1 MFCRSATRSNL
12 FAWFIQESWTKSKIA
27 QLILVGYSATTH
39 IQTHN
44 KQALKHKTKTPKRE
58 TGKSWKKHTHT
69 THFNNTSTS
78 NKYKDKHTQ
87 LIIFL
92 RKKKHTYNY
101 FLYFCGLKC
110 NVEMSKE
117 NSIIEHT
124 GVVATKTGNKLL
136 INITQM
142 AACSGCHAKEA
153 CTAADKAEKQI
164 EAICT
169 DNSIQIG
176 DKVMIYGQRQLGMKA
191 VGIAFVIPFVLVLA
205 VIALLQHTSLSE
217 PASGSI
223 ALGTLV
229 PYYIVLSF
237 FRDKLKRTFLFY
249 ARKQESN

>member
-1 MFCRSATRSNL
+1 MKKTHPHYPFQQHLNKQQ
-12 FAWFIQESWTKSKIA
+12 IQR
-27 QLILVGYSATTH
+27 
-39 IQTHN
+39 QTHTIN
-44 KQALKHKTKTPKRE
+44 YFFK
-58 TGKSWKKHTHT
+58 
-69 THFNNTSTS
+69 
-78 NKYKDKHTQ
+78 
-87 LIIFL
+87 
-92 RKKKHTYNY
+92 KKKHTYNY

-229 PYYIVLSF
+229 PYYIALSF